1 MIRCRIFFLLLAGV
15 LTGLLSGCND
25 KTPVESS
32 ISQIESSNSMVKF
45 STSLGDVLIEMYP
58 EKAPVTV
65 KNFLQY
71 VEDGF
76 YDGTI
81 FHRVIPGFVV
91 QGGGMQSGMVQ
102 KTTRDPIKNEAD
114 NGLKNLVGS
123 LSMARTNDPDSASS
137 QFFINLKN
145 NEFLDHTAK
154 TPQGWGYAV
163 FAAVTEGMHVV
174 EKMAGVTTTSIGG
187 HQDVPVEDVVII
199 KAEIVE

>member
-1 MIRCRIFFLLLAGV
+1 MIRCRIFFLLLASV

-102 KTTRDPIKNEAD
+102 KTTREPIKNEAD
-114 NGLKNLVGS
+114 NG
-123 LSMARTNDPDSASS
+123 
-137 QFFINLKN
+137 
-145 NEFLDHTAK
+145 
-154 TPQGWGYAV
+154 
-163 FAAVTEGMHVV
+163 
-174 EKMAGVTTTSIGG
+174 
-187 HQDVPVEDVVII
+187 
-199 KAEIVE
+199 